1 MPSIVAVLRTGT
13 GRENWASE
21 RSVPDQAQP
30 CKSRGGAGIL
40 GLSLICDLQSHC
52 CRCCMEETRRLQLT
66 LLQLWDTGDT
76 LQTHILS
83 FPVPAVPSTSGAHTF
98 LKRFKKKQPKFQKE
112 NKRWSSWI
120 TLKQCLARSFH
131 PWVLPVSPWIN
142 LCSAFRVFTP
152 LRPWKLCGASPEDAL
167 PPSVPV
173 N

>member
-52 CRCCMEETRRLQLT
+52 CRCRMEETRRLQLT

-98 LKRFKKKQPKFQKE
+98 LKRFKKNQPKFQKE

-120 TLKQCLARSFH
+120 TLKISVLQGPFTRGYLLCLCGLTCVQPSEFLPRSGLGSCVEH
-131 PWVLPVSPWIN
+131 
-142 LCSAFRVFTP
+142 P
-152 LRPWKLCGASPEDAL
+152 LRMPCHLLCL
-167 PPSVPV
+167 
-173 N
+173 